1 MFSSKAPPPLSRHAE
16 RIRWLEEVDGPL
28 VPVAADYD
36 AHETVPRHSHSR
48 AQLLYAWSGAV
59 IVTTGEGRWLIPPD
73 HALWIPP
80 HVEHAVEAH
89 GPRHGAVRMRSL
101 FVRPDALAELP
112 RASRVVGMTDLMRSL
127 IVEAVAIPL
136 RDGTCRRDELIMALL
151 KEEIV
156 RLPEKPLGLP
166 LPRDERLAA
175 LCRDFLD
182 APSPHTTI
190 DLWADRLAMSRS
202 TFTRLFRRETGLGV
216 AAWRQQACLFAALP
230 RLADGEA
237 VTSVALDLGYDSIA
251 AFSTMFKR
259 VLGAPPSDYLGMA
272 HHRIPRG

>member
-1 MFSSKAPPPLSRHAE
+1 MGMFSSDRPPPLSRHAD

-28 VPVAADYD
+28 VPVAADYG
-36 AHETVPRHSHSR
+36 AHESVPRHSHSR

-80 HVEHAVEAH
+80 RTEHAVEAH
-89 GPRHGAVRMRSL
+89 GAGHHAVRMLSL
-101 FVRPDALAELP
+101 FVRPDALADLP
-112 RASRVVGMTDLMRSL
+112 GASRVVGVTDLMRSL

-136 RDGTCRRDELIMALL
+136 RDGTSRRDELIMALL

-166 LPRDERLAA
+166 LPRNERLAA
-175 LCRDFLD
+175 LCRDFLQD
-182 APSPHTTI
+182 PSPHTTI
-190 DLWADRLAMSRS
+190 DHWADRLAMSRS
-202 TFTRLFRRETGLGV
+202 AFTRLFRRETGLGL

-259 VLGAPPSDYLGMA
+259 VLGAPPSAYL
-272 HHRIPRG
+272 RTPRG